1 LAAAG
6 CDGDAPL
13 EPTPPPPNA
22 APTISSLTVSQ
33 PRVEVGDSV
42 QLSATV
48 SDPETPVEQLVF
60 DWSANAPGTFE
71 GTGAQVRWRPGATL
85 VSPVQVEVRLTV
97 IERYTVPVGRSSET
111 RENRTSSTVIVH
123 ANNSRVELENLA
135 LSFLRDFGDSSNSP
149 EFCVRNF
156 TDRCR
161 GKREE
166 LGDIRD
172 DRQKYIIES
181 YSVRVDR
188 VDIVGTTAY
197 VYAPCTFNSI
207 ERATGRRLRPSV
219 GLCALTAVYEPYRWW
234 LCTSNY
240 CQSYDG
246 CYPVPGVSGFIR
258 GLRGR

>member
-1 LAAAG
+1 
-6 CDGDAPL
+6 
-13 EPTPPPPNA
+13 
-22 APTISSLTVSQ
+22 
-33 PRVEVGDSV
+33 VEVGDSV

-48 SDPETPVEQLVF
+48 SDPETPVQQLVF
-60 DWSANAPGTFE
+60 EWSANAPGTFE
-71 GTGAQVRWRPGATL
+71 GTGAQVRWRPGITL

-97 IERYTVPVGRSSET
+97 IERYSVPVGRSSEA
-111 RENRTSSTVIVH
+111 RENRTTSTVTVH
-123 ANNSRVELENLA
+123 ANNSRDELANLA
-135 LSFLRDFGDSSNSP
+135 LTFLRDFGNSSNSP

-172 DRQKYIIES
+172 DRQKWTIAS
-181 YSVRVDR
+181 YEVRVDR
-188 VDIVGTTAY
+188 VDIVGETAY
-197 VYAPCTFNSI
+197 IYAPCTFVSLPRNP
-207 ERATGRRLRPSV
+207 TTPRPPPSS
-219 GLCALTAVYEPYRWW
+219 GICALTAVYEPYRWW

-246 CYPVPGVSGFIR
+246 CYPVPGISGFIR